1 MRRLRPP
8 IGPILLLAAIVVLIR
23 IAALPRDP
31 FILLRPDFVA
41 AALMLYTPFLY
52 YRGGRAPS
60 WIRPGSVR
68 KSLLAAGALLASG
81 TALFLLYLTLP
92 FPEAFRPPADP
103 IGRPGEFLARMA
115 LLVALPEEVFFR
127 GYLYDALEERGWE
140 PVTASSL
147 LFALA
152 HVAILPSPYRALTF
166 FPGLA
171 FGWARKATGAVYV
184 PILLHFAFNLLPL
197 LAGRLP

>member
-1 MRRLRPP
+1 VRRLSAPV
-8 IGPILLLAAIVVLIR
+8 GPVLLLAVIVVLVR

-31 FILLRPDFVA
+31 FLLLRPDFVA

-52 YRGGRAPS
+52 YRGGRAPT
-60 WIRPGSVR
+60 WIRLGSVR
-68 KSLLAAGALLASG
+68 KNLTVAGTLLASA
-81 TALFLLYLTLP
+81 TALFLLYLALP
-92 FPEAFRPPADP
+92 LPEAFRPPPDP
-103 IGRPGEFLARMA
+103 IGRPVEFLARMA

-127 GYLYDALEERGWE
+127 GYLYDALEEKGWE

-152 HVAILPSPYRALTF
+152 HVAILPTPYRALTV
-166 FPGLA
+166 FPGLV

-184 PILLHFAFNLLPL
+184 PILLHFAFNLLPH
-197 LAGRLP
+197 LAGLLP